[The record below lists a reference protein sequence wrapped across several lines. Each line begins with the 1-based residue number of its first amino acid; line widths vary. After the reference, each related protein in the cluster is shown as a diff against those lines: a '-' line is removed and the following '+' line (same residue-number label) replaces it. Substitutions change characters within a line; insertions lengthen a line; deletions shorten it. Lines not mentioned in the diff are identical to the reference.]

1 MLSQDPL
8 AKNAPRLNPKKW
20 ILHGQFQ
27 TISLSFHYYA
37 LRTATRHLLPTYWF
51 PASSSTKLHFLRFL
65 RMFYKVWKEICFLMK
80 DIWIFGLKLDIW
92 KKTNHCTL
100 FENYSKCPI
109 WIFEI
114 WHFPTIFVL
123 LKLTCLITLF
133 DRKLQVFKD
142 SPNWTIFWHFSLTFV
157 HSKCKLS
164 SLRSQ
169 CWMRLFLWFSNKYCG
184 KLHIAKIESCFGWR
198 LRIRKPSS
206 KHSPAAFVQNNLI
219 TK

>member
-92 KKTNHCTL
+92 KKNKPLHIVWKL
-100 FENYSKCPI
+100 LKMSHLNFWNLAFSNNFCPI
-109 WIFEI
+109 KTDLSGNTVWPQASGFQRLAKLD
-114 WHFPTIFVL
+114 HFLAFFINFCP
-123 LKLTCLITLF
+123 LK
-133 DRKLQVFKD
+133 
-142 SPNWTIFWHFSLTFV
+142 
-157 HSKCKLS
+157 
-164 SLRSQ
+164 
-169 CWMRLFLWFSNKYCG
+169 M
-184 KLHIAKIESCFGWR
+184 
-198 LRIRKPSS
+198 
-206 KHSPAAFVQNNLI
+206 
-219 TK
+219 